1 MIRYMVKRILSIIP
15 VILCVTFLIF
25 FLQYL
30 APGDPAALQ
39 LGTTASEEEKYEWRE
54 AYNLNDPLL
63 VQYGKF
69 LKNVITKGDFGKS
82 YRTGQSVTTEILNR
96 WPTTFLLAILTQLV
110 AATIGIIAGTYA
122 ALNRNTWKDGFVR
135 FLSMIG
141 AAMPSFWFALLLI
154 LWFAVER
161 HWFPVSG
168 WYGPSYWVLPAI
180 STGVL
185 GAAGY
190 MRNVR
195 AAVLDNVKQDFVRTA
210 RAKGQKES
218 KVIIHHIMGNALVP
232 IITCAGLQF
241 GMALG
246 GTMIIE
252 QIFSVPGL
260 GRYMVEAINNR
271 DFPQL
276 RAAIILTAISVSVIN
291 LLIDLLYA
299 AVDPRIKAT
308 FKASTVKKKKITT
321 ADLEKKER
329 GE

>member
-1 MIRYMVKRILSIIP
+1 MFRYMLKRIVMMIP

-39 LGTTASEEEKYEWRE
+39 LGTDASEEEKDEWRE
-54 AYNLNDPLL
+54 EYNLNDPLL
-63 VQYGKF
+63 VQYGKY
-69 LKNVITKGDFGKS
+69 LAGVVTRGDLGKS
-82 YRTGQSVTTEILNR
+82 YRTGQSVTKELFER
-96 WPTTFLLAILTQLV
+96 WPTTFVLAILTQIV
-110 AATIGIIAGTYA
+110 AATIGVLAGTFA
-122 ALNRNTWKDGFVR
+122 ALNRNTWKDGIVR
-135 FLSMIG
+135 IFAMIG
-141 AAMPSFWFALLLI
+141 AAMPNFWFALLLI
-154 LWFAVER
+154 LWFAVDLKLL
-161 HWFPVSG
+161 PVSG
-168 WYGPSYWVLPAI
+168 WYGPQYWILPAI

-218 KVIIHHIMGNALVP
+218 KVVIHHIMGNALVP
-232 IITCAGLQF
+232 IITCAGLHF
-241 GMALG
+241 AIALG

-252 QIFSVPGL
+252 QIFSIPGL

-276 RAAIILTAISVSVIN
+276 RAAIILTAVTVSVVN
-291 LLIDLLYA
+291 LVIDLLYA
-299 AVDPRIKAT
+299 LVDPRIKAT
-308 FKASTVKKKKITT
+308 FKGASVKRRKITE
-321 ADLEKKER
+321 ADLTKD
-329 GE
+329 GGAA